1 VKPQPDRRSS
11 DRQDLDGRDRRLM
24 TMLEEIRARRLSL
37 ERDWLSGV
45 LWVLVILTLAGG
57 AVLLWALAG

>member
-24 TMLEEIRARRLSL
+24 AMLEEIRARRLSF
-37 ERDWLSGV
+37 ERDWLSGI
-45 LWVLVILTLAGG
+45 LWVLVILTLAGS